1 MTAGQ
6 SILRRGGAN
15 NSDMS
20 SISSSSSSS
29 NDSPLDDSRRSSS
42 SSSSSVHFLAT
53 LTTVIHTRPRTPAHD
68 KPNLYYSARELQ
80 KFKQQYGIRRYGDGA
95 HERRKKSS
103 ATVIQ
108 YSLHEYTIDDDY
120 SLEECTGDTNDHGDD
135 DSVDEV
141 LKAHNDITYH
151 DEEQQH
157 EQELGEEEEEEE
169 QSHQS
174 SSENN
179 KKPIY
184 ESEGIVSIAKENC
197 IDMMKRQQQNGGAS
211 LPELLEG
218 NTSDIRASSLSP
230 RPRPR
235 HDNSFWRTKVQWRWQ
250 SSSSSAS
257 SRSESGRAGRLTGI
271 VSNYCDDSQ
280 PLYSVVEHQAED
292 RRNVMVPFSGRACL
306 LDII

>member
-6 SILRRGGAN
+6 SILRRSGAN
-15 NSDMS
+15 NSDMNS
-20 SISSSSSSS
+20 MSSSSSSD
-29 NDSPLDDSRRSSS
+29 DSPSDDSRRSSS
-42 SSSSSVHFLAT
+42 SSSSSVHFLPT

-95 HERRKKSS
+95 HERRKRSS

-120 SLEECTGDTNDHGDD
+120 SFVEECASDTNDHGDD

-151 DEEQQH
+151 DEEQQQ
-157 EQELGEEEEEEE
+157 EQELGNEEEEE

-184 ESEGIVSIAKENC
+184 ESEDIVSIAKENC
-197 IDMMKRQQQNGGAS
+197 IDMMKRQQQNGGAR
-211 LPELLEG
+211 LRELLEG
-218 NTSDIRASSLSP
+218 NTSDIRASSSSP

-257 SRSESGRAGRLTGI
+257 RSESRRAERLTGSG
-271 VSNYCDDSQ
+271 SNYCDDDSQ
-280 PLYSVVEHQAED
+280 PLYSVVEHQKED